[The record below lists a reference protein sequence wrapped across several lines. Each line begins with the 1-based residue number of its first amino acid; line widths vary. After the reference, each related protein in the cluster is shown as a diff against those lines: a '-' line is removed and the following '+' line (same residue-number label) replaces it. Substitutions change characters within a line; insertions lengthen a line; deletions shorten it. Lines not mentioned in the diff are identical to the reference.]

1 MGENTFTS
9 YLTQQLGVKGDPIK
23 RGQNTFTSYLTQQ
36 RGVNKWTNDMGWK
49 YAYLFFDPTTRG

>member
-23 RGQNTFTSYLTQQ
+23 RGKNKFTSSLTQQ
-36 RGVNKWTNDMGWK
+36 QGGKNISPLIWPNK
-49 YAYLFFDPTTRG
+49 